1 MLFILLQDDVVGS
14 SSAFLRF
21 FVTNHD
27 VDGAEDVA
35 LSWVLTG
42 VVIAGVC
49 TAMMAGGKW
58 VFKERAS
65 LGGKHWPLP
74 KVFGWLLLGWLPILL
89 VLGLIYYF
97 SINFTM
103 VLAIGGYFKGV
114 MFTALLYVLVM
125 IVVDLIIT
133 RFRSD
138 YGW

>member
-1 MLFILLQDDVVGS
+1 MPFILQDDVIGGS
-14 SSAFLRF
+14 SEFLRF

-27 VDGAEDVA
+27 IEGAEDVA

-42 VVIAGVC
+42 VVIAMIC
-49 TAMMAGGKW
+49 TAVMASGKW
-58 VFKERAS
+58 LLKERAH
-65 LGGKHWPLP
+65 LKNKRWPMV
-74 KVFGWLLLGWLPILL
+74 KVFGWLLLGWLPVIL

-103 VLAIGGYFKGV
+103 ILAIGGYFKGV
-114 MFTALLYVLVM
+114 IFTALLYGLVM
-125 IVVDLIIT
+125 IVVDLIIP